1 MFGSED
7 DAPEPLSSI
16 VDSDDREDTDDDF
29 IDPDDPI
36 PQVFPAGLAAE
47 DEGGMSKLMI
57 ALFGFIV
64 FILATPAALYF
75 ASGPIGDALPFMK
88 PVYEALGV
96 NSGGLGEG
104 LTIFKVKSVRE
115 TEGDIDVLD
124 VRGNIVNNE
133 DDTVDVPNVLIVL
146 SDESN
151 EVVMEFVTAPQSTV
165 LEGEAKTRFKARLV
179 DVPATARRME
189 VIWTVAVPTPIEEPK
204 KGDAEMKQEDSGDT
218 EMKEE
223 DDGDTEMKEEDDE
236 PAASDGR
243 SPEDKPAEDESAESD
258 EEAPA
263 ATGVKP
269 AMSEEQKDE

>member
-1 MFGSED
+1 
-7 DAPEPLSSI
+7 
-16 VDSDDREDTDDDF
+16 
-29 IDPDDPI
+29 
-36 PQVFPAGLAAE
+36 
-47 DEGGMSKLMI
+47 
-57 ALFGFIV
+57 
-64 FILATPAALYF
+64 
-75 ASGPIGDALPFMK
+75 
-88 PVYEALGV
+88 VYEALGV
-96 NSGGLGEG
+96 NSGNLGEG
-104 LTIFKVKSVRE
+104 LTIFKVKSARE

-204 KGDAEMKQEDSGDT
+204 KGAAKMKQEDG
-218 EMKEE
+218 
-223 DDGDTEMKEEDDE
+223 GDTEMKEEDDE

-243 SPEDKPAEDESAESD
+243 SSEDKPAEDESAESD

-263 ATGVKP
+263 ATGAKP